1 MLSLCIDIQR
11 KSTARIQDLKSKT
24 RGLLMC
30 AQKKLEKEKSNS
42 MADPKTKEK
51 RFSKLVLP
59 FEDRNQ

>member
-1 MLSLCIDIQR
+1 
-11 KSTARIQDLKSKT
+11 
-24 RGLLMC
+24 MC